1 MRSLLCGSTFTM
13 QHKVSFAAV
22 LVRIFYSISIHCSWM
37 IRQSTE
43 VIITSIDQIIFQTKA
58 DYLPYPLQK
67 TQSGW
72 GVCKRGEV
80 EPPSLFGELSHTTGW
95 SHRHT
100 HTRRNNLQWR
110 LLWLIGDDL
119 RRRLEICGQVLCMC
133 SCLCAHACALC
144 TCVCACV
151 CALVCVR
158 RFYPCASCH
167 LLSCLNHEHRNVWG
181 KVDESLCWLSHPLSS
196 LSNELGGVRLVGV
209 GGGVR

>member
-1 MRSLLCGSTFTM
+1 MNDQTVHRS
-13 QHKVSFAAV
+13 HNH
-22 LVRIFYSISIHCSWM
+22 FYRPKHFS
-37 IRQSTE
+37 
-43 VIITSIDQIIFQTKA
+43 

-144 TCVCACV
+144 TCVCACA